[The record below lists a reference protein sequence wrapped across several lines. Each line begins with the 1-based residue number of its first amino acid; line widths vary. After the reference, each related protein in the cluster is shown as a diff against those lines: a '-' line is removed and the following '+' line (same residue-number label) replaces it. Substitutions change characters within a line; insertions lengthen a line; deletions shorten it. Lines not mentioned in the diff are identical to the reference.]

1 MPAKRSASL
10 RRRYPRRIDVPVLI
24 VVSTVLITVGL
35 LTPAVET
42 EVLFWN
48 DRYSILFNLAQ
59 MSREGNHVAATIIAA
74 CSVAYPAVKIGL
86 LSFFWLFPFPATWRW
101 RSIQLVRIL
110 GRWGMVDVF
119 ALTSIVL
126 ASATIGPVKAT
137 PKIGLFLYA
146 SGILCLMLTG
156 LLMSRLA
163 RTKR

>member
-10 RRRYPRRIDVPVLI
+10 RRRFPHRFDVPAAI
-24 VVSTVLITVGL
+24 VVSTALIGAGL

-42 EVLFWN
+42 EALFW
-48 DRYSILFNLAQ
+48 RAEYSILLNVKQ
-59 MSREGNHVAATIIAA
+59 MSEQGKHAAATILAI
-74 CSVAYPAVKIGL
+74 CSIAYPAFKIGL

-101 RSIQLVRIL
+101 RSIQLVRL
-110 GRWGMVDVF
+110 LSRWAMVDVF
-119 ALTSIVL
+119 AITSIVV
-126 ASATIGPVKAT
+126 ASLSIGPLKAT

-146 SGILCLMLTG
+146 SGILCLMFAA

>member
-1 MPAKRSASL
+1 M
-10 RRRYPRRIDVPVLI
+10 LI
-24 VVSTVLITVGL
+24 VASTVLITVGL